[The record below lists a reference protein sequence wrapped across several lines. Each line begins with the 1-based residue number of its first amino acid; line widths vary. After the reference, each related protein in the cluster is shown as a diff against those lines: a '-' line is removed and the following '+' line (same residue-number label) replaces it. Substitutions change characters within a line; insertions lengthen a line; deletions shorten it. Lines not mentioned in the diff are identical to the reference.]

1 MSHQSRHADT
11 DGILRTTHDTVA
23 ALRIVLETEHQ
34 LGKNLRIHVRQLHRP
49 YLLDHV
55 AGRSGKTAA
64 LTHLES
70 WEERHGDSPARSMAA
85 YVWLVYPGTCQVE
98 TGRKLTGRI
107 LDIRART
114 GGETICR
121 SALQHHI
128 LDAPLLAELAFGFAA
143 AVRIHHKDIGLHDV
157 DGRNK
162 VHNAIASIDI
172 GILYIF
178 NRLHHKETLLLGI
191 KRLMMLVAENRL
203 VGSDTYVEVA
213 VLRRLAEKLNVAA
226 MQQVIA
232 TTYKNFLHIFKLL
245 FLFRTNYQIKD
256 RFAVFVCKTT
266 INIQN

>member
-1 MSHQSRHADT
+1 
-11 DGILRTTHDTVA
+11 
-23 ALRIVLETEHQ
+23 
-34 LGKNLRIHVRQLHRP
+34 
-49 YLLDHV
+49 
-55 AGRSGKTAA
+55 
-64 LTHLES
+64 
-70 WEERHGDSPARSMAA
+70 MAA

-114 GGETICR
+114 GGEAISR

-128 LDAPLLAELAFGFAA
+128 LDAPLLAELALGFAA
-143 AVRIHHKDIGLHDV
+143 AVCIHHKDVGLHDV

-162 VHNAIASIDI
+162 VHNAITSIDI

-178 NRLHHKETLLLGI
+178 NRLHHKEALLLGI

-226 MQQVIA
+226 MQQVIT
-232 TTYKNFLHIFKLL
+232 TTYKNFFHNFKLL

-256 RFAVFVCKTT
+256 RFAVFCLQNYNKYSKLARKNCTNITFCVQYIVICAFFLRNIWVKDKKMVLLPTCLLPNQGFELRTLTT
-266 INIQN
+266 